1 MLVQVLALGKVL
13 ALALGK
19 VLALALGKVQGH
31 RVMRRV
37 QAPDPQVEADA
48 RAPARAVRLSS

>member
-1 MLVQVLALGKVL
+1 MQEQVLVQV
-13 ALALGK
+13 LALGK

-37 QAPDPQVEADA
+37 QVPDPQVEADA
-48 RAPARAVRLSS
+48 RAPARAVRLRS